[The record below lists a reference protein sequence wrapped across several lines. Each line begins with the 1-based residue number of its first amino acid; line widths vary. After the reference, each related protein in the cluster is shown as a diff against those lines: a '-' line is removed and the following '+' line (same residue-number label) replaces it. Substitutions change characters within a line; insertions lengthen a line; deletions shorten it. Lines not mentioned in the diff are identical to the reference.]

1 MRARAT
7 AVRWEDRRSSG
18 TSRLARRGALSSRIL
33 FAAIASLLVARPAA
47 ALLPVANA
55 SGDALYQRECAPC
68 HGLAGHGD
76 GPEAKSFA
84 PPPRD
89 LQKEFIDRYP
99 ESQLAKRLRN
109 SRLLILTI
117 DPDAIAERRKQ
128 MAEAIVDHL
137 QRLPDVDWPLVRRGA
152 DVYAERCES
161 CHGAYGRP
169 GVPSLLQQ
177 GPQPSGRQPAPDF
190 QKAVGDEEL
199 LRAAGGAHVA
209 LPGFAPVMDDGDAK
223 ALLAYLR
230 LLSPGFARYS
240 VWCAPCHGDGGAGD
254 GVFATDV
261 DKPNVALDRAYL
273 KSQTPSE
280 LRRKILHVV
289 TQDEA
294 ALPHYQRQVSINQA
308 HAIVAALRA
317 SRAAMSAGTA
327 TTAPAAA
334 TTPAVA
340 ASPTPLPTPALA
352 ARQAPRVKKP
362 GPSATPR
369 GAKTAHV
376 KKKPPTPAP
385 HASSKAPAKKTPAKP
400 KPKPKPAADEG

>member
-1 MRARAT
+1 MRPRALAGRIVLA
-7 AVRWEDRRSSG
+7 AV
-18 TSRLARRGALSSRIL
+18 AV
-33 FAAIASLLVARPAA
+33 LLVARPAA
-47 ALLPVANA
+47 ALLPIANA

-89 LQKEFIDRYP
+89 LQKEFVDRYP
-99 ESQLAKRLRN
+99 EAQLAKRLRN

-117 DPDAIAERRKQ
+117 DPDTIAERRKQ

-137 QRLPDVDWPLVRRGA
+137 QRLPDVDWPVVRRGA
-152 DVYAERCES
+152 DVYAERCET
-161 CHGAYGRP
+161 CHGPYGRP

-190 QKAVGDEEL
+190 QKAVGDDEL

-209 LPGFAPVMDDGDAK
+209 LPGFAPVMDDADAK

-240 VWCAPCHGDGGAGD
+240 LWCAPCHGDGGAGD

-261 DKPNVALDRAYL
+261 DKPNVVLDRAWL
-273 KSQTPSE
+273 KGQTPAE
-280 LRRKILHVV
+280 LRRKVMHVV
-289 TQDEA
+289 TQDEP
-294 ALPHYQRQVSINQA
+294 ALPHYQRQVSVNQA
-308 HAIVAALRA
+308 HAIVGALRA
-317 SRAAMSAGTA
+317 SRAAM
-327 TTAPAAA
+327 PAATA
-334 TTPAVA
+334 ASVPTAVSTPAVA

-352 ARQAPRVKKP
+352 AGRALRGKKP
-362 GPSATPR
+362 APTATPH
-369 GAKTAHV
+369 GTKAAHF
-376 KKKPPTPAP
+376 KKKPPTSTPTP
-385 HASSKAPAKKTPAKP
+385 HATRKAPAKKTPAKP
-400 KPKPKPAADEG
+400 KPKPTPAADES